1 MKTFREFIA
10 EVRRFVTKAEAQAKF
25 DKLPPEE
32 QEKRTLRN
40 SGKDYGGW
48 GTKMKDSLK
57 KQQKERR
64 KNLPPLKKQ
73 EVSDHLKRNRLNLS
87 YDERQKLSKDAMSDE
102 SGRKQKQRREAQKL
116 SKETGKQHDVDHKIA
131 QADKTKYPERWN
143 KIGPGDT
150 SVNRRVIPQ
159 SDNLT
164 KNSAGKRTA
173 MTRSTVIRTAI
184 ARAKEKGIKKQHQ
197 AQAIRNKLVKSR
209 QNEEE

>member
-1 MKTFREFIA
+1 MKTFREFIT
-10 EVRRFVTKAEAQAKF
+10 EVRRFVSKDEAQAKL

-32 QEKRTLRN
+32 KEKRVLRN
-40 SGKDYGGW
+40 SGKNYGGW
-48 GTKMKDSLK
+48 GTKLKDSLK
-57 KQQKERR
+57 NQQKKRR
-64 KNLPPLKKQ
+64 ENLPPLKKQ
-73 EVSDHLKRNRLNLS
+73 EVSDHLKRNRLDLS

-150 SVNRRVIPQ
+150 SSNREVIPQ
-159 SDNLT
+159 SKNLT

>member
-1 MKTFREFIA
+1 MKTFREFIT

-57 KQQKERR
+57 KQQKERK

-73 EVSDHLKRNRLNLS
+73 EVSDHLKRNRIDLS
-87 YDERQKLSKDAMSDE
+87 YDEREKLTKSAMSDE
-102 SGRKQKQRREAQKL
+102 SGRKQNQRRKAQKL
-116 SKETGKQHDVDHKIA
+116 SKETGQQHDVDHKIA
-131 QADKTKYPERWN
+131 QANRTKYPERWN

-173 MTRSTVIRTAI
+173 MTRSTVVRTAI

>member
-1 MKTFREFIA
+1 MKTFREFIT

-57 KQQKERR
+57 KQQKERK

-73 EVSDHLKRNRLNLS
+73 EVSDHLKRNRLDLS
-87 YDERQKLSKDAMSDE
+87 YDERQQLTKDAMSDE
-102 SGRKQKQRREAQKL
+102 SARKQKQRKEAQKL
-116 SKETGKQHDVDHKIA
+116 SNETGEQHDVDHKIA
-131 QADKTKYPERWN
+131 QANRTKYPERWN
-143 KIGPGDT
+143 KVGPGDT
-150 SVNRRVIPQ
+150 FPNREVIPQ
-159 SDNLT
+159 SKNLT

-173 MTRSTVIRTAI
+173 MTRSTAIRAAI
-184 ARAKEKGIKKQHQ
+184 ARAKEKGIKRQNQ
-197 AQAIRNKLVKSR
+197 AQAIRNQLVKSR
-209 QNEEE
+209 QNGQ